1 MRRIMKLV
9 NTSLQKLATHKKI
22 WVIVIAILAFSTFWH
37 VLTIEKHKKDLI
49 AATES
54 YKSTAE
60 KDFNLTY
67 QNINDMIKQ
76 VYQKLKTISVLPG
89 VKNLNAGKDIPSEET
104 IETIYQLF
112 HNLNESI
119 AVSKLH
125 ISTINSNAE
134 ASIDDKQALLKPL
147 MTIDNSIN
155 SLDNSSKRY
164 SILSNQWNLAKK
176 NNKSAANEASEY
188 RQIKEQMQWFEANYN
203 SLDKIQ
209 NEIPLSSGSLTD
221 SDHFGKTDRN
231 DSRTIIF
238 SVPYYDQSGKFKG
251 CISIVISMKEIEKRL
266 PQKGY
271 TLFNK
276 NYKIFM
282 KSKNSIQVDASKE
295 YIEKGTIDPSLVFSK
310 NKEVNFHDPR
320 SSWVLW
326 SGISNKEFEM
336 DSSFVNLEKF
346 NRFIHLMVIGWMS
359 FACFTQIRRI
369 LRNAREQD
377 KQKALATIG
386 NLITRLSNDDYEFE
400 VPHTHRNDNI
410 GEVARA
416 LHVMREKGIRLIQ
429 VRAGLDNINTF
440 LMICDNEKVIQY
452 ANPSFLQFFSRFLG
466 IPAQQIIGKP
476 TSFLRNNILENLI
489 IRESDDKQRLE
500 FGNHVLEVMASPIFI
515 GNQEH
520 VGSVIICN
528 DITNELQTLQ
538 EVEAI
543 VDGVLNGDLSLSI
556 NTSEQSG
563 ALLKISIGIN
573 QLIRKLSSTF
583 GEIQKVMSSLEKND
597 LSQFLHD
604 DYKGQFLTLKNSI
617 NNALNGLSSTIRI
630 FSDNTQFIAKASNQT
645 VEALSQ
651 ITSGA
656 QHQLTSITQLAETI
670 QNATISI
677 TDVANNTDKASHL
690 AQTSVGYVD
699 SGLILMQHMMEVVNK
714 LDENSK
720 QISTITDTIEKISN
734 KTNLLALNASI
745 EAARAGEQG
754 KGFAVVADEVGK
766 LAISTAGSTQEISQL
781 VEQAM
786 NGTREAF
793 LAVSEVN
800 ESMSKIKESVSTS
813 DDMLRYV
820 SQIMDQQKNTLLNT
834 NKNVSSLREIANSNA
849 AASEEIM
856 ATIRDLNQIIEK
868 NRIEVNKFQTRD
880 TH

>member
-1 MRRIMKLV
+1 MRRNMKLL
-9 NTSLQKLATHKKI
+9 NTSLQKLAPQKKI
-22 WVIVIAILAFSTFWH
+22 WLIVISILTFSTFWH

-49 AATES
+49 SATES
-54 YKSTAE
+54 YQKTAD
-60 KDFNLTY
+60 KDYNLTY
-67 QNINDMIKQ
+67 QNINDLVKQ
-76 VYQKLKTISVLPG
+76 VYQKLKTISLMPG
-89 VKNLNAGKDIPSEET
+89 IRNINPGQNIPSEET

-112 HNLNESI
+112 HNLGEEI
-119 AVSKLH
+119 TVSKLH
-125 ISTINSNAE
+125 VSSINLNPDG
-134 ASIDDKQALLKPL
+134 SIDDKQSVLKPL
-147 MTIDNSIN
+147 VTIDS
-155 SLDNSSKRY
+155 SLYPLNSSDKRY
-164 SILSNQWNLAKK
+164 SVLTSQWDQAKK
-176 NNKSAANEASEY
+176 VNKLSLQESSEY
-188 RQIKEQMQWFEANYN
+188 RQIKEQMQWFEANYD
-203 SLDKIQ
+203 SIDKIK
-209 NEIPLSSGSLTD
+209 NEIPLSSGSLVGSD
-221 SDHFGKTDRN
+221 SFGKANNADK
-231 DSRTIIF
+231 TILF
-238 SVPYYDQSGKFKG
+238 SVPYYDQNGKFKG
-251 CISIVISMKEIEKRL
+251 CISVLISTKEIEKWL
-266 PQKGY
+266 PPKGY
-271 TLFNK
+271 TLFNR

-282 KSKNSIQVDASKE
+282 KSKDATQVNASKDF
-295 YIEKGTIDPSLVFSK
+295 IEKGLKDTSLVFEK

-326 SGISNKEFEM
+326 NGISHKEFEK
-336 DSSFVNLEKF
+336 DSSFINLENF

-440 LMICDNEKVIQY
+440 LMICDNEKIIQY

-466 IPAQQIIGKP
+466 VPAQQIIGNP

-489 IRESDDKQRLE
+489 VRESNDKQRLE

-528 DITNELQTLQ
+528 DITSELQTLQ

-800 ESMSKIKESVSTS
+800 ESMSKIKESVTTS

>member
-1 MRRIMKLV
+1 MKSV
-9 NTSLQKLATHKKI
+9 NTSIQKLNPKKKI
-22 WVIVIAILAFSTFWH
+22 WVIVISILTFSTFWH
-37 VLTIEKHKKDLI
+37 LLTIEKHKKDLT
-49 AATES
+49 AATEN
-54 YKSTAE
+54 YQKTAE
-60 KDFNLTY
+60 KDYNLTY
-67 QNINDMIKQ
+67 QNINDMVKQ
-76 VYQKLKTISVLPG
+76 VYQKLKTISVMPG
-89 VKNLNAGKDIPSEET
+89 IRSINANKDIPSEET

-119 AVSKLH
+119 VISKLH
-125 ISTINSNAE
+125 ISSSNLNPDG
-134 ASIDDKQALLKPL
+134 SVDDKLSILKPL
-147 MTIDNSIN
+147 VTIDS
-155 SLDNSSKRY
+155 SLTQLDKSDKRY
-164 SILSNQWNLAKK
+164 SFLTSQWDQAKK
-176 NNKSAANEASEY
+176 INKLSPQEASEY
-188 RQIKEQMQWFEANYN
+188 RQIKEQIQWFEGNYE
-203 SLDKIQ
+203 SVEKIK
-209 NEIPLSSGSLTD
+209 NEIPLSSGSLIGGD
-221 SDHFGKTDRN
+221 SFGKADRN
-231 DSRTIIF
+231 ASKNILF
-238 SVPYYDQSGKFKG
+238 SVPYYDQNGKFKG
-251 CISIVISMKEIEKRL
+251 CISVIISMKEIEKWL
-266 PQKGY
+266 PPKGY

-282 KSKNSIQVDASKE
+282 KSKDSTQVDTSKE
-295 YIEKGTIDPSLVFSK
+295 FIEKGLKDPSLVFEK
-310 NKEVNFHDPR
+310 HKEVNFHDPR

-326 SGISNKEFEM
+326 NGISNKEFEQ
-336 DSSFVNLEKF
+336 DSSYINLENF

-359 FACFTQIRRI
+359 FACFTQIRRV

-400 VPHTHRNDNI
+400 VPHTNRNDNI

-440 LMICDNEKVIQY
+440 LMICDNEKIIRY
-452 ANPSFLQFFSRFLG
+452 ANPSFLQFFSRLLNV
-466 IPAQQIIGKP
+466 PAQQIIGKQ
-476 TSFLRNNILENLI
+476 TAFLRNTILENLI
-489 IRESDDKQRLE
+489 VKESDDKQRLE

-543 VDGVLNGDLSLSI
+543 VEGVLNGDLSLSI
-556 NTSEQSG
+556 DTREQSG
-563 ALLKISIGIN
+563 ALLKISMGIN
-573 QLIRKLSSTF
+573 QLIRKLSTTF
-583 GEIQKVMSSLEKND
+583 GEIQKVMTSLEQND

-656 QHQLTSITQLAETI
+656 QHQLNSITQLADTI
-670 QNATISI
+670 QNATVSI

-699 SGLILMQHMMEVVNK
+699 SGLVLMQHMMEVVNK

-800 ESMSKIKESVSTS
+800 DSMNKIKESVSTS
-813 DDMLRYV
+813 DEMLRYV

-868 NRIEVNKFQTRD
+868 NRVEVNKFKTWNS
-880 TH
+880 H